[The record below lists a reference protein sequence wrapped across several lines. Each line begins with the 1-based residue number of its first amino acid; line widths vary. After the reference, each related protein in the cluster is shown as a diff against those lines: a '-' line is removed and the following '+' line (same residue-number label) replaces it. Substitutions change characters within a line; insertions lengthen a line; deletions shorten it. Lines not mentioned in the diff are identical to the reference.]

1 MACLDTTIL
10 LDLGGVGGSVRKD
23 RAERKVADLIHR
35 GETLVI
41 TRFSIAELLVGVYRS
56 IDPEKEHETVESVTG
71 DLGILEFD
79 ETAAR
84 FFASASAHL
93 RDIGRP
99 APDMDVLIAA
109 TALAGGHIL
118 VTDNVAHF
126 LNIRQL
132 TVETY

>member
-10 LDLGGVGGSVRKD
+10 LDLGGVGGSARRD
-23 RAERKVADLIHR
+23 RAERKIAELIHR
-35 GETLVI
+35 DETLVI
-41 TRFSIAELLVGVYRS
+41 TRFNLAELLVGVYRS
-56 IDPEKEHETVESVTG
+56 VDPEKERETVESVTG
-71 DLGILEFD
+71 GLGILEFD

-109 TALAGGHIL
+109 TALAGGHLL
-118 VTDNVAHF
+118 VTDNAAHF
-126 LNIRQL
+126 LNIPQL
-132 TVETY
+132 SVETY